1 MTGDPVADGHAD
13 AEGLRTIRRIEAMA
27 AGWGLVGVLAFL
39 VAGRPR
45 GALVLTLA
53 ALASI
58 VAFRGLQRVIYALG
72 PVAGKPKRGAW
83 RRFLLVLARYSL
95 LGGAIV
101 AAFLL
106 APNELLGLIAGFSTL
121 PAALMSE
128 GALQAV
134 RALRKERPRNDDEP
148 S

>member
-1 MTGDPVADGHAD
+1 MRADPD
-13 AEGLRTIRRIEAMA
+13 GLRTIRRIEGFAVA
-27 AGWGLVGVLAFL
+27 WTVLGAVLFL
-39 VAGRPR
+39 TAGRAR
-45 GALVLTLA
+45 GALVLTLT

-72 PVAGKPKRGAW
+72 PAAERPKRGAW
-83 RRFLLVLARYSL
+83 RRVLLALARYL
-95 LGGAIV
+95 FLGGVIA

-106 APNELLGLIAGFSTL
+106 ASNEFLGLIAGFTTL

-128 GALQAV
+128 GVLQTV
-134 RALRKERPRNDDEP
+134 RALREGRPRNDDEH